1 MNKAVYTALKER
13 GHTDKQIQEM
23 SLKKMCS
30 EYTAWKI
37 GDSYWGETIHDF
49 IIEKQTPPATP
60 TLEAIIAKIETE
72 KPSAGGMQP
81 ACTRSDLKNEGKM
94 EMADRIISIIR
105 EEGGI

>member
-49 IIEKQTPPATP
+49 IIEKQAPRATP
-60 TLEAIIAKIETE
+60 SLEAIIAKIEAL
-72 KPSAGGMQP
+72 KVPVPPSP
-81 ACTRSDLKNEGKM
+81 YN
-94 EMADRIISIIR
+94 DRQLGINGTVDKAISIIR
-105 EEGGI
+105 EAGEK